1 MCAYFGGR
9 RVPMRQEIFQL
20 QTVRHQGPQEQ
31 ELDGGRRG
39 VRAVNET
46 GGPEARR
53 SAGALAIPVDTM
65 WTWHNGGML
74 KSPAPQLR
82 PPPPF
87 YSLNSWRLICY
98 FPLLS
103 PSPSPSLGHL
113 PGLLPLTAEAE
124 GPAAPN
130 QLPEETRCESSATCE
145 GRGGRGGRNL

>member
-1 MCAYFGGR
+1 
-9 RVPMRQEIFQL
+9 MRQEIFQL

-74 KSPAPQLR
+74 KSPAPQLQTTATLLLLKLLA
-82 PPPPF
+82 PHLLFSSPVAQSE
-87 YSLNSWRLICY
+87 SLPWASAW
-98 FPLLS
+98 
-103 PSPSPSLGHL
+103 
-113 PGLLPLTAEAE
+113 
-124 GPAAPN
+124 AAP
-130 QLPEETRCESSATCE
+130 TDC
-145 GRGGRGGRNL
+145 